1 MAILASPAAGF
12 GSPMSKVITSSA
24 RSPDALDAGKF
35 EDEGRRIA
43 ELLASPALDAAERR
57 AASAAARDII
67 LKARAETRRSG
78 AMETFLEEFG
88 LSNPEGLAL
97 MCLAEALLRV
107 PDADTADALIAEKIT
122 SGDWADHRGKS
133 DSLLVNASTWGLM
146 LTGRIVQ
153 PPEDAASDPAS
164 FMQRMVREAG
174 EPVIRAAMMQAMR
187 IMGGQF
193 VMGRTIRE
201 AIRRGERT
209 VKKGEAATHSY
220 DMLGEGART
229 MADAKRYFDSYA
241 NAIHEVGAA
250 KTGPTPEAADGISV
264 KLSALHP
271 AYRAVQGA
279 RVHRE
284 LYPQVLELAK
294 QAAKA
299 NINFTLDAEE
309 ADRLVLS
316 LELLERLAGEKELAN
331 WTGLGL
337 AVQAYQKRAE
347 TLVGWLANL
356 AKTSKRRLMVRL
368 VKGAYWD
375 SEVKRAQVEGQS
387 DYPVFT
393 TKQATDVSYL
403 ACAKALLAA
412 GPSIYPQFATH
423 NAHSLAAVDLMAKR
437 AGVSAYEFQR
447 LHGMGGALYH
457 AAGRERA
464 VRVYAPVGAHQD
476 LLPYLVRRLLEN
488 GANTSFVHSFLDEDV
503 PADKIA
509 TDPYT
514 LLTASPGRHP
524 RIPSPPHIYGMS
536 RLNSRGLDLSQSQA
550 RERLVAAVAALDAA
564 GPIEAGPIV
573 AGKAVRGE
581 AEYVRV
587 PAESARVAGRVAPA
601 TAADVDAAY
610 TSASAFQPAWNAV
623 GGPKRADLL
632 TAMADALEQDS
643 DRLMAIL
650 AREGGKTLD
659 DCIAEV
665 REAVDFCRYYAAEA
679 ETKFAGLQA
688 LPGPAGE
695 TNGLEMMGRGV
706 FVCIS
711 PWNFPLAIFTGQIAA
726 ALAAGN
732 TVLAKPAEQTPLIA
746 FEAVKLFHAAGL
758 PVEALH
764 LLTGDGKVG
773 AKLTADPRCGGVAF
787 TGSTEVARTIN
798 RTLAAKDTAIA
809 PLIAETGGL
818 NAMFCDTTALKEQV
832 VDDVVMSAFRSAGQ
846 RCSALRILF
855 LPHETADDILE
866 MLKGAL
872 GVLSM
877 GDPADPSTDVGP
889 IIDDEA
895 RGLLLKHMERMRDQ
909 ASRIYQADIG
919 QLSHKGTF
927 FAPAIVELS
936 SLDQIDR
943 EVFGPILHVVRY
955 DPDDVET
962 VGEALSAK
970 GYGLTLGIH
979 SRLEGFA
986 EAVKASVRAGNVY
999 VNRSIIGAVV
1009 GVQPFGGMGLSGT
1022 GPKAGGPHYVARFA
1036 TERAV
1041 TVNIAAQGGDPT
1053 LLNL

>member
-1 MAILASPAAGF
+1 MARQD
-12 GSPMSKVITSSA
+12 MSAT
-24 RSPDALDAGKF
+24 RSPDALDARKF
-35 EDEGRRIA
+35 EDESRRLA
-43 ELLASPALDAAERR
+43 QLLAAPALDAAERR
-57 AASAAARDII
+57 AVVNAARDIV
-67 LKARAETRRSG
+67 LKARSETRRSG

-153 PPEDAASDPAS
+153 PPEDAAHDPAG
-164 FMQRMVREAG
+164 FVQRMVREAG

-187 IMGGQF
+187 IMGQQF
-193 VMGRTIRE
+193 VMGRTIKE
-201 AIRRGERT
+201 AIKRGERG
-209 VKKGEAATHSY
+209 VKKGEAASHSY

-241 NAIHEVGAA
+241 NAIGEVGAA
-250 KTGPTPEAADGISV
+250 KTGPSPETADGISV

-271 AYRAVQGA
+271 AYRAVQSA
-279 RVHRE
+279 RIHAE

-294 QAAKA
+294 RAAKA

-316 LELLERLAGEKELAN
+316 LELLERLAKEKDLAG

-347 TLVGWLANL
+347 DVIGWLGQLSRTA
-356 AKTSKRRLMVRL
+356 SRRLMVRL

-387 DYPVFT
+387 DYPVYT
-393 TKQATDVSYL
+393 TKAATDVSYL
-403 ACAKALLAA
+403 ACANALFGE

-423 NAHSLAAVDLMAKR
+423 NAHSLAAVELMARR
-437 AGVSAYEFQR
+437 ARRTDYEFQR

-457 AAGRERA
+457 AAQRERS

-503 PADKIA
+503 PAERIA

-514 LLTASPGRHP
+514 LVTAAPHRHP
-524 RIPSPPHIYGMS
+524 RIPAPPHLYGLT
-536 RLNSRGLDLSQSQA
+536 RLNSRGLDLSQHHNRTHLAQTIA
-550 RERLVAAVAALDAA
+550 QLDAA
-564 GPIEAGPIV
+564 GPIEAGPIIT
-573 AGKAVRGE
+573 GEMIRGE
-581 AEYVRV
+581 AGYVRA
-587 PAESARVAGRVAPA
+587 PADSARVVGRVAPA
-601 TAADVDAAY
+601 TNADIEAAY
-610 TSASAFQPAWNAV
+610 ASASAFQPAWNAV
-623 GGPKRADLL
+623 GGAGRADLL
-632 TAMADALEQDS
+632 NAMADALEQDS

-650 AREGGKTLD
+650 SREGGKTLD

-665 REAVDFCRYYAAEA
+665 REAIDFCRYYAAEA
-679 ETKFAGLQA
+679 ETKFAGPQP

-695 TNGLEMMGRGV
+695 TNALELMGRGV
-706 FVCIS
+706 FVAIS
-711 PWNFPLAIFTGQIAA
+711 PWNFPLAIFTGQVAA

-758 PVEALH
+758 PTEALH

-773 AKLTADPRCGGVAF
+773 ARLTADPRCGGVVF
-787 TGSTEVARTIN
+787 TGSTEVARIIN
-798 RTLAAKDTAIA
+798 RTLAAKDGPIS

-855 LPHETADDILE
+855 LPHETAEDIIE

-872 GVLSM
+872 DVLVL
-877 GDPADPSTDVGP
+877 GDPADPATDVGP
-889 IIDDEA
+889 IIDAEA
-895 RGLLLKHMERMRDQ
+895 RDLLAKHMARMKTE
-909 ASRIYQADIG
+909 ATSIYQAEIG
-919 QLSHKGTF
+919 GLAQKGTF
-927 FAPAIVELS
+927 FAPAIVELP
-936 SLDQIDR
+936 SLTLIDR
-943 EVFGPILHVVRY
+943 EVFGPILHVIRY
-955 DPDDVET
+955 DPDDIEK
-962 VGEALSAK
+962 VGAELSAK
-970 GYGLTLGIH
+970 GYGLTLGVH

-986 EAVKASVRAGNVY
+986 EKVKANVRAGNVY

-1022 GPKAGGPHYVARFA
+1022 GPKAGGPHYVTRFA
-1036 TERAV
+1036 SERAV

>member
-1 MAILASPAAGF
+1 MTKQIVAGLR
-12 GSPMSKVITSSA
+12 A
-24 RSPDALDAGKF
+24 PDALDAGKF
-35 EDEGRRIA
+35 EDESGRIA
-43 ELLASPALDAAERR
+43 ELLANPALDAAERR
-57 AASAAARDII
+57 AAAAAARDIV

-78 AMETFLEEFG
+78 VMESFLEEFG

-107 PDADTADALIAEKIT
+107 PDADTADALIAEKIST
-122 SGDWADHRGKS
+122 GEWSDHRGKS

-153 PPEDAASDPAS
+153 PPEDAEKDPGG
-164 FMQRMVREAG
+164 FIGRMVRQAG

-193 VMGRTIRE
+193 VMGRTIDE
-201 AIRRGERT
+201 ALKRGQRT
-209 VKKGEAATHSY
+209 VKKGEAASHSF

-229 MADAKRYFDSYA
+229 MADARRYFDSYA
-241 NAIHEVGAA
+241 NAIDEVGRA
-250 KTGPTPEAADGISV
+250 KTGDRPETADGISV

-271 AYRAVQGA
+271 AYRAVQGD
-279 RVHRE
+279 RIHRE
-284 LYPQVLELAK
+284 LYPMVAELAK
-294 QAAKA
+294 MAAKQ

-309 ADRLVLS
+309 ADRLALS
-316 LELLERLAGEKELAN
+316 LQLLEKLAREKDTAG

-337 AVQAYQKRAE
+337 AVQAYQKRGEAV
-347 TLVGWLANL
+347 VGWLGDMARETN
-356 AKTSKRRLMVRL
+356 RRLMVRL

-375 SEVKRAQVEGQS
+375 SEVKRAQVDGQS

-403 ACAKALLAA
+403 TCAEALIET
-412 GPSIYPQFATH
+412 GPLIYPQFATH
-423 NAHSLAAVDLMAKR
+423 NAHSLAAIDLMAKR
-437 AGVSAYEFQR
+437 AGRTDYEFQR
-447 LHGMGGALYH
+447 LHGMGVALYK

-464 VRVYAPVGAHQD
+464 VRIYAPVGAHQD

-503 PADKIA
+503 PAERIA

-514 LLTASPGRHP
+514 LLSAAPSRHP
-524 RIPSPPHIYGMS
+524 RIPPPPALYGAA
-536 RLNSRGLDLSQSQA
+536 RINSRGLDFSQKETRDRITGA
-550 RERLVAAVAALDAA
+550 IAALDKA
-564 GPIEAGPIV
+564 GPIAVGSII
-573 AGKAVRGE
+573 AGKAQTAKGDDVR
-581 AEYVRV
+581 A
-587 PAESARVAGRVAPA
+587 PAEASRVIGRVASA
-601 TAADVDAAY
+601 TDADIEAAY
-610 TSASAFQPAWNAV
+610 VSALDYQPHWNAI
-623 GGPKRADLL
+623 GGAKRADILE
-632 TAMADALEQDS
+632 AMANAMEQDT
-643 DRLMAIL
+643 DRLIAIL

-665 REAVDFCRYYAAEA
+665 REAVDFCRYYAVEA
-679 ETKFAGLQA
+679 ETKFKGLET

-711 PWNFPLAIFTGQIAA
+711 PWNFPLAIFTGQIAG

-773 AKLTADPRCGGVAF
+773 GKLTGDPRCGGVAF
-787 TGSTEVARTIN
+787 TGSTEVARIIN
-798 RTLAAKDTAIA
+798 RTLAAKNGPIA

-832 VDDVVMSAFRSAGQ
+832 VDDVIMSGFRSAGQ

-855 LPHETADDILE
+855 LPHETADDTIE
-866 MLKGAL
+866 MIKGAME
-872 GVLSM
+872 VLVM
-877 GDPADPSTDVGP
+877 GDPANPSTDVGP
-889 IIDDEA
+889 IIDAEA
-895 RGLLLKHMERMRDQ
+895 RKTLDDHLAKMTAAGF
-909 ASRIYQADIG
+909 ATYQRDIG
-919 QLSHKGTF
+919 ALREAGTF
-927 FAPAIVELS
+927 FGPAIVELP
-936 SLDQIDR
+936 SLAHVDK
-943 EVFGPILHVVRY
+943 EVFGPILHVIRY
-955 DPDDVET
+955 DPDDIEK
-962 VGEALSAK
+962 VGGELSVK
-970 GYGLTLGIH
+970 GYGLTLGVH

-986 EAVKASVRAGNVY
+986 EKVKATVRAGNVY

-1009 GVQPFGGMGLSGT
+1009 GVQPFGGSGLSGT
-1022 GPKAGGPHYVARFA
+1022 GPKAGGPHYLARFA
-1036 TERAV
+1036 TERTV

>member
-1 MAILASPAAGF
+1 MTKQISAGL
-12 GSPMSKVITSSA
+12 

-35 EDEGRRIA
+35 EDEAKRIA

-57 AASAAARDII
+57 AAAAAARDIV
-67 LKARAETRRSG
+67 LKARAETRQSG
-78 AMETFLEEFG
+78 LMESFLEEFG

-122 SGDWADHRGKS
+122 SGEWGDHNGKS

-146 LTGRIVQ
+146 LTGRIVR
-153 PPEDAASDPAS
+153 PPEDASKDPAG
-164 FMQRMVREAG
+164 FIGRMVRQAG
-174 EPVIRAAMMQAMR
+174 EPVIRSAMMQAMR

-193 VMGRTIRE
+193 VMGRTIDE
-201 AIRRGERT
+201 AIKRGQRT
-209 VKKGEAATHSY
+209 VKKGEAASHSF

-229 MADAKRYFDSYA
+229 SADARRYFDSYA
-241 NAIHEVGAA
+241 NAIDEVGKA
-250 KTGPTPEAADGISV
+250 KTGPSPETADGVSV

-271 AYRAVQGA
+271 AYRAVQGD

-284 LYPQVLELAK
+284 LYPMVVELAK
-294 QAAKA
+294 LAAKQ

-309 ADRLVLS
+309 ADRLALS
-316 LELLERLAGEKELAN
+316 LQLLEKLAREKDLAG

-337 AVQAYQKRAE
+337 AVQAYQKRGEAV
-347 TLVGWLANL
+347 VGWLGDL
-356 AKTSKRRLMVRL
+356 ARETNRRLMVRL

-375 SEVKRAQVEGQS
+375 SEVKRAQVDGQP

-403 ACAKALLAA
+403 TCAKALIEA

-423 NAHSLAAVDLMAKR
+423 NAHSLAAIEHMAKR
-437 AGVSAYEFQR
+437 AGNANYEFQR
-447 LHGMGGALYH
+447 LHGMGVALYK
-457 AAGRERA
+457 AAGRERS
-464 VRVYAPVGAHQD
+464 VRIYAPVGAHQD

-503 PADKIA
+503 PAERIA

-514 LLTASPGRHP
+514 LLSASPTRHP
-524 RIPSPPHIYGMS
+524 RIPAPPRLYGAS
-536 RLNSRGLDLSQSQA
+536 RMNSRGLDFSQRQV
-550 RERLVAAVAALDAA
+550 RERITDAVAALDKP
-564 GPIEAGPIV
+564 GPIAVGPIV
-573 AGKAVRGE
+573 AGKTSAAKGDD
-581 AEYVRV
+581 AKAPADGSRV
-587 PAESARVAGRVAPA
+587 VGRVTSA
-601 TAADVDAAY
+601 TDADVDAAY
-610 TSASAFQPAWNAV
+610 ASALEYQPHWNAI
-623 GGPKRADLL
+623 GGAKRADILE
-632 TAMADALEQDS
+632 AMANAMEQDT
-643 DRLMAIL
+643 DRLIAIL

-665 REAVDFCRYYAAEA
+665 REAVDFCRYYAVEA
-679 ETKFAGLQA
+679 ETKFKGLET

-711 PWNFPLAIFTGQIAA
+711 PWNFPLAIFTGQIAG

-732 TVLAKPAEQTPLIA
+732 TVLAKPAEQTPVIA

-764 LLTGDGKVG
+764 LLIGDGRVGGKLTGD
-773 AKLTADPRCGGVAF
+773 ARCGGVAF
-787 TGSTEVARTIN
+787 TGSTEVARIIN
-798 RTLAAKDTAIA
+798 RTLAAKDGPIA

-818 NAMFCDTTALKEQV
+818 NALFCDTTALKEQV
-832 VDDVVMSAFRSAGQ
+832 VDDVIMSGFRSAGQ

-855 LPHETADDILE
+855 LPHETAHDTVE
-866 MLKGAL
+866 MIKGAME
-872 GVLSM
+872 VM
-877 GDPADPSTDVGP
+877 IIGDPADPSTDVGP
-889 IIDDEA
+889 IIDAEA
-895 RGLLLKHMERMRDQ
+895 RKLLDDHLAKMEAAGFAVYQRKIGGLREQ
-909 ASRIYQADIG
+909 
-919 QLSHKGTF
+919 GTF
-927 FAPAIVELS
+927 FGPAIVELP
-936 SLDQIDR
+936 SLAHIDR
-943 EVFGPILHVVRY
+943 EVFGPILHVIRY
-955 DPDDVET
+955 DPDDIET
-962 VGEALSAK
+962 VGGELSAK
-970 GYGLTLGIH
+970 GYGLTLGVH

-986 EAVKASVRAGNVY
+986 ERVKAAVRAGNVY

-1009 GVQPFGGMGLSGT
+1009 GVQPFGGSGLSGT
-1022 GPKAGGPHYVARFA
+1022 GPKAGGPHYLARFA
-1036 TERAV
+1036 TERTV

>member
-1 MAILASPAAGF
+1 MVKRTTFALS
-12 GSPMSKVITSSA
+12 
-24 RSPDALDAGKF
+24 SPDALDHGKY
-35 EDEGRRIA
+35 EDEARRIN
-43 ELLASPALDAAERR
+43 ELLTRPALDAAERR
-57 AASAAARDII
+57 AAAAAARDLV
-67 LKARAETRRSG
+67 LKARAETRRTG

-107 PDADTADALIAEKIT
+107 PDPETADALIAEKIA

-153 PPEDAASDPAS
+153 PPEDATSDPAG
-164 FMQRMVREAG
+164 FVQRMVREAG

-187 IMGGQF
+187 IMGQQF

-201 AIRRGERT
+201 AIRRGQRT
-209 VKKGEAATHSY
+209 VKKGEAASHSF

-229 MADAKRYFDSYA
+229 KADAQRYFESYSD
-241 NAIHEVGAA
+241 AIGEVGAA
-250 KTGPTPEAADGISV
+250 RTGSTPQNSDGISV

-271 AYRAVQGA
+271 AYRAVQA
-279 RVHRE
+279 ERVHRE
-284 LYPQVLELAK
+284 LFPMVLELAK

-316 LELLERLAGEKELAN
+316 LQFLERLAKEKDLAG

-337 AVQAYQKRAE
+337 AVQAYQKRSEA
-347 TLVGWLANL
+347 VVRWLGDLSRGAQ
-356 AKTSKRRLMVRL
+356 RHLMVRL

-375 SEVKRAQVEGQS
+375 SEVKRAQVEGQP

-403 ACAKALLAA
+403 ACARTLLDI

-423 NAHSLAAVDLMAKR
+423 NAHSLAAVDLIARR
-437 AGVSAYEFQR
+437 AGRSDYEFQR
-447 LHGMGGALYH
+447 LHGMGGALYK
-457 AAGRERA
+457 AAGRERS
-464 VRVYAPVGAHQD
+464 VRVYAPVGEHED

-503 PADKIA
+503 PAERIA
-509 TDPYT
+509 ADPYAT
-514 LLTASPGRHP
+514 LSASPARHP
-524 RIPSPPHIYGMS
+524 RIPAPPNLYGMS
-536 RLNSRGLDLSQSQA
+536 RLNSKGVDLSQKQA
-550 RERLVAAVAALDAA
+550 RERVQGAVAALDGG
-564 GPIEAGPIV
+564 GPIATGSIV
-573 AGKAVRGE
+573 AGAQVTANGEDVR
-581 AEYVRV
+581 
-587 PAESARVAGRVAPA
+587 APA
-601 TAADVDAAY
+601 DRGRLLGSVATATDSDIEAAY
-610 TSASAFQPAWNAV
+610 ESASAFQPAWNAV

-632 TAMADALEQDS
+632 NAMADAMEHDAE
-643 DRLMAIL
+643 RLIAIL

-665 REAVDFCRYYAAEA
+665 REAVDFCRYYASEA
-679 ETKFAGLQA
+679 EKKFTGLES

-695 TNGLEMMGRGV
+695 TNALELMGRGV

-711 PWNFPLAIFTGQIAA
+711 PWNFPLAIFTGQIAG

-732 TVLAKPAEQTPLIA
+732 TVIAKPAEQTPIIA
-746 FEAVKLFHAAGL
+746 FEAVKLFHGAGL

-764 LLTGDGKVG
+764 LVTGDGKVG
-773 AKLTADPRCGGVAF
+773 GKLTGDPRCAGVAF
-787 TGSTEVARTIN
+787 TGSTEVARIIN
-798 RTLAAKDTAIA
+798 RQLAAKDVAIA

-832 VDDVVMSAFRSAGQ
+832 VDDVVMSGFRSAGQ

-855 LPHETADDILE
+855 LPHETADEILE
-866 MLKGAL
+866 MLKGAMR
-872 GVLSM
+872 VLSI
-877 GDPADPSTDVGP
+877 GDPADPATDVGP
-889 IIDDEA
+889 IIDTDA
-895 RGLLLKHMERMRDQ
+895 RKTLQDHL
-909 ASRIYQADIG
+909 ASIHDKADVFQIDVG
-919 QLSHKGTF
+919 DLAMKGTF
-927 FAPAIVELS
+927 FGPAIVELP
-936 SLDQIDR
+936 SLDLI
-943 EVFGPILHVVRY
+943 EKEIFGPILHVIRY
-955 DPDDVET
+955 DPDDIEK
-962 VGEALSAK
+962 VGADLSAK
-970 GYGLTLGIH
+970 GYGLTLGVH

-986 EAVKASVRAGNVY
+986 ERVKASVRAGNVY

-1022 GPKAGGPHYVARFA
+1022 GPKAGGPHYVSRFA
-1036 TERAV
+1036 TERSV

>member
-1 MAILASPAAGF
+1 MV
-12 GSPMSKVITSSA
+12 KRTTSAPS
-24 RSPDALDAGKF
+24 SPDTLDQGKY
-35 EDEGRRIA
+35 EDEARRIN
-43 ELLASPALDAAERR
+43 ELLTAPALDAAERR
-57 AASAAARDII
+57 AAAAAARDMV
-67 LKARAETRRSG
+67 LRARADTKRTG

-107 PDADTADALIAEKIT
+107 PDAETADALIAEKIA

-153 PPEDAASDPAS
+153 PPEDATSDPAG
-164 FMQRMVREAG
+164 FVQRMVREAG

-187 IMGGQF
+187 IMGQQF

-201 AIRRGERT
+201 AIRRGQRT
-209 VKKGEAATHSY
+209 VKKGEAASHSF

-229 MADAKRYFDSYA
+229 RQDAERYFESYSD
-241 NAIHEVGAA
+241 AIGEVG
-250 KTGPTPEAADGISV
+250 KERTGSTPQSSDGISV

-271 AYRAVQGA
+271 AYRAVQGE

-284 LYPQVLELAK
+284 LYPMVLELAK

-316 LELLERLAGEKELAN
+316 LQLLERLAKEKDLAG
-331 WTGLGL
+331 WSGLGL

-347 TLVGWLANL
+347 AVVRWLGDLSRGAQRN
-356 AKTSKRRLMVRL
+356 LMVRL

-375 SEVKRAQVEGQS
+375 SEVKRAQVEGQP

-393 TKQATDVSYL
+393 TKQATDVSYI
-403 ACAKALLAA
+403 ACAKALLDV

-423 NAHSLAAVDLMAKR
+423 NAHTLAAVELMARR
-437 AGVSAYEFQR
+437 AGRADYEFQR
-447 LHGMGGALYH
+447 LHGMGGALYK
-457 AAGRERA
+457 AAGRERSA
-464 VRVYAPVGAHQD
+464 RVYAPVGAHQD

-503 PADKIA
+503 PAERIA
-509 TDPYT
+509 ADPYAT
-514 LLTASPGRHP
+514 LSASPARHP
-524 RIPSPPHIYGMS
+524 RIPAPPNLFGMT
-536 RLNSRGLDLSQSQA
+536 RLNSKGVDLSQKLQ
-550 RERLVAAVAALDAA
+550 RERVQGAIVVLDGA
-564 GPIEAGPIV
+564 GPVAVGSIV
-573 AGKAVRGE
+573 AGAQVTANGEEVR
-581 AEYVRV
+581 
-587 PAESARVAGRVAPA
+587 APA
-601 TAADVDAAY
+601 DRGRLLGTVATATDNDIEAAY
-610 TSASAFQPAWNAV
+610 EAASAFQPAWNAV

-632 TAMADALEQDS
+632 NAMADAMEQDAE
-643 DRLMAIL
+643 RLMAIL

-659 DCIAEV
+659 DCVAEV
-665 REAVDFCRYYAAEA
+665 REAVDFCRYYASEA
-679 ETKFAGLQA
+679 EKKFAGLES

-695 TNGLEMMGRGV
+695 TNALELMGRGV

-711 PWNFPLAIFTGQIAA
+711 PWNFPLAIFTGQIAG

-732 TVLAKPAEQTPLIA
+732 TVIAKPAEQTPIIA

-764 LLTGDGKVG
+764 LVTGDGKVG
-773 AKLTADPRCGGVAF
+773 GKLTGDPRCGGVAF
-787 TGSTEVARTIN
+787 TGSTDVARIIN
-798 RTLAAKDTAIA
+798 RQLAAKDAAIA

-832 VDDVVMSAFRSAGQ
+832 VDDVVMSGFRSAGQ
-846 RCSALRILF
+846 RCSALRVLF
-855 LPHETADDILE
+855 LPHETADEILE
-866 MLKGAL
+866 MLKGAMQ
-872 GVLSM
+872 VLSI
-877 GDPADPSTDVGP
+877 GDPADPATDVGP
-889 IIDDEA
+889 IIDADA
-895 RGLLLKHMERMRDQ
+895 RKTLQDHMAAIKDK
-909 ASRIYQADIG
+909 ADVFQIDVG
-919 QLSHKGTF
+919 DLAVKGTF
-927 FAPAIVELS
+927 FGPAIVELP
-936 SLDQIDR
+936 SLDLIDK
-943 EVFGPILHVVRY
+943 EVFGPILHVIRY
-955 DPDDVET
+955 DPDDIEK
-962 VGEALSAK
+962 VGAELSAK
-970 GYGLTLGIH
+970 GYGLTLGVH

-986 EAVKASVRAGNVY
+986 ERVKASVRAGNVY

-1036 TERAV
+1036 TERSV
-1041 TVNIAAQGGDPT
+1041 TINIAAQGGDPT